1 MPKVIDSSGN
11 GCGAVGRAVSSDP
24 RDPQLKHRD
33 RQFYLQSTVIKS
45 KTALKQLVDSLSP
58 LEEVIIRVTL
68 YCIILKLVVIKE

>member
-1 MPKVIDSSGN
+1 MLEHKFRHSIKTLNSNWLKLFVACNSQSECFISAIHSYARGS

-45 KTALKQLVDSLSP
+45 KK
-58 LEEVIIRVTL
+58 
-68 YCIILKLVVIKE
+68 